1 MVKHLFVLLFVAVFL
16 GGLWLLLT
24 SVDYFGTALRS
35 AESVEAQTAQYEQ
48 EIFSVLERMKLIS
61 LDSAVFQTREFKALI
76 DISVPL
82 PPPSLARP
90 NPFATVE

>member
-1 MVKHLFVLLFVAVFL
+1 MIKHLLVFFFVAIFL

-61 LDSAVFQTREFKALI
+61 LDSAVFQTREFQSLV
-76 DISVPL
+76 DISIPL

-90 NPFATVE
+90 NPFAKVE